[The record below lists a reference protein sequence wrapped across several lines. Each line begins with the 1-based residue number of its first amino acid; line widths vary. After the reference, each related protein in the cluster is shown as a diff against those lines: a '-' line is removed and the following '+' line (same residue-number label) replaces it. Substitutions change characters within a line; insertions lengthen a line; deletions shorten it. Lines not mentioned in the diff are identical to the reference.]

1 MTINNHQDRVPFT
14 GNVTLCDTTSEP
26 IVTFQEEN
34 ATDLNWLAVQTVNLG
49 SAKKNTSRLIMSAHK
64 RKDKQGE
71 SKWQSGKWATAK
83 DAILKAAPDKQKIP
97 ANIGAIMEAD

>member
-1 MTINNHQDRVPFT
+1 
-14 GNVTLCDTTSEP
+14 
-26 IVTFQEEN
+26 
-34 ATDLNWLAVQTVNLG
+34 
-49 SAKKNTSRLIMSAHK
+49 MSAHK